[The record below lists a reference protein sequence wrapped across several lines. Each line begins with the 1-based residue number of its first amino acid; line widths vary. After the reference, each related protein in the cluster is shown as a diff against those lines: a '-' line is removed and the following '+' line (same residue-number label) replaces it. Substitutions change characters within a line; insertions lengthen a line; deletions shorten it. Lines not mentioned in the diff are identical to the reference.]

1 MAEDTKNRFWLWL
14 RELQWPAITMSVVA
28 IGVVVLRI
36 RYPDVFKLDAISV
49 VLIVLAILPWLRSI
63 VKSVEVAG
71 LGKLEL
77 QDVENAARRVEGS
90 GLPKPDPSEPA
101 VQGTSTANGS
111 AGAADSDAEVG
122 QRQGDPMSELPA
134 AEAALDIVHSLPKST
149 AQTTIGVGIGKSAM
163 SFLKHQ
169 PFGFSS
175 TDLVYAD
182 TRLAGAAILF
192 TRGLQLLAKEFGIAY
207 TSSEDTIARLFGVG
221 AIDVKQA
228 DALVTASSLLRAARG
243 LEASGLAVQKTLDVV
258 MNVVESLEVLRKKE
272 HSRRTRV
279 SAVTTAVAD
288 QPSGNGSTGA
298 AGSGDAGSGTE
309 PEAER

>member
-1 MAEDTKNRFWLWL
+1 
-14 RELQWPAITMSVVA
+14 MSVVA

-49 VLIVLAILPWLRSI
+49 VLIVLAVLPWLRSI

-90 GLPKPDPSEPA
+90 GLPKPDPSQPA

-111 AGAADSDAEVG
+111 AGAADSADAADNDAEVA
-122 QRQGDPMSELPA
+122 QRQSDQMFEWPA
-134 AEAALDIVHSLPKST
+134 AEAALDIVNSLPKRS
-149 AQTTIGVGIGKSAM
+149 APAAIGVRIGKTAASLLNM
-163 SFLKHQ
+163 G
-169 PFGFSS
+169 PYGFAT
-175 TDLVYAD
+175 TDLTYAD

-192 TRGLQLLAKEFGIAY
+192 TRGLQRLAKEFRMAY
-207 TSSEDTIARLFGVG
+207 TSQEDTIARLFGVG
-221 AIDVKQA
+221 AIDAKQA

-243 LEASGLAVQKTLDVV
+243 LEASGLAVQKTIDVV
-258 MNVVESLEVLRKKE
+258 MNVVESLEVLREKE

-279 SAVTTAVAD
+279 SAGTTAVPD
-288 QPSGNGSTGA
+288 QPSGQGSTAA
-298 AGSGDAGSGTE
+298 AGVGDAGRGAE
-309 PEAER
+309 PGAER

>member
-1 MAEDTKNRFWLWL
+1 
-14 RELQWPAITMSVVA
+14 MSVVA
-28 IGVVVLRI
+28 IGVVVLRM
-36 RYPDVFKLDAISV
+36 RYPDIFKLDAISV

-111 AGAADSDAEVG
+111 AGAADSDAEVA
-122 QRQGDPMSELPA
+122 QRQGDPMSEWPA
-134 AEAALDIVHSLPKST
+134 AEAALDIVHSLPKRT
-149 AQTTIGVGIGKSAM
+149 AQTPIGVSIGKSAAALLNM
-163 SFLKHQ
+163 Q

-175 TDLVYAD
+175 TDLTYAD
-182 TRLAGAAILF
+182 ARLGGAAILF
-192 TRGLQLLAKEFGIAY
+192 TRSLRRLADEFGVAY

-258 MNVVESLEVLRKKE
+258 MNVVQSLEVLREKE

-279 SAVTTAVAD
+279 SAGTTAVPD
-288 QPSGNGSTGA
+288 QPSGKGSTAA
-298 AGSGDAGSGTE
+298 AGVGDAGSGTE